1 MSRATMDAHNTLT
14 EPALVRAVQCAMVD
28 YLDGAEAV
36 IHVTKPMQQAA
47 YLQGCAVIHAA
58 ALQAA
63 ATTHAADTIAA
74 ALDRLA
80 AALTTLKGGV
90 DANQPYHH

>member
-1 MSRATMDAHNTLT
+1 MDAHSTLGA
-14 EPALVRAVQCAMVD
+14 PALVRVIQSVMVD

-47 YLQGCAVIHAA
+47 YLQGCAALHAA

-63 ATTHAADTIAA
+63 ATTHAAETIAA

-80 AALTTLKGGV
+80 SALSHSKK
-90 DANQPYHH
+90 